1 MPKILAIDDKQDNLI
16 SLSALLKALIPDC
29 EVVTALSGPEGLD
42 KARGQA
48 PDTILLDIRMP
59 GMDGFEVCR
68 QIREDARTRHI
79 PVIMLTAL
87 ETDDQNLVK
96 GLESGAD
103 SYLTKPINE
112 YVLAAHVKTAL
123 RMKAAED
130 YLRSQKETLGE
141 VARQKAREARKSEQ
155 RFRSMAEQVTDVL
168 FQTDHLGII
177 QYISPASKTVF
188 GYAPNEMVGR
198 HFTDFLHESSLSAAA
213 SAFNDALD
221 QGLHARHLELNM
233 TRKDGSTFA
242 GEVNGNQMVTD
253 EGPGAVGVI
262 RDITE
267 RKQLLEKIKAANAR
281 LEALWSVTSLA
292 ESDLKTVS
300 DHVLK
305 TITKMTGS
313 AYGFY
318 GFMNEDAS
326 AMAIHSWSG
335 EAMKNCSMVNQP
347 SVFAIDEAGVWG
359 EAIRRR
365 KPFIL
370 NDYRAGHPAKKGLPQ
385 GHVLLTNLL
394 VVPFIKQGQILS
406 VAAIANRA
414 APYDE
419 KDVTQVT
426 SFLHSIQAIVDSK
439 KAEAKLRE
447 VQRRNQA
454 LLNHSPNC
462 HKIVDLDFNLQYM
475 NANGF
480 NMLKLDEKADVYGKP
495 YPFSFFPEA
504 FQIEMRENLKKVRET
519 GDTVTMEGL
528 ANDVEGHDIW
538 LYSTILPIMTNDGE
552 IKYLTVVAADI
563 TRQKRDE
570 KARARLEEQL
580 HQAHKMEAIGTLAGG
595 IAHDFNN
602 ILSPL
607 MIHAEMAL
615 MELPSDSPL
624 QRHVNQIYQSSER
637 ARDLVKQILTFARKQ
652 EASRA
657 PIKASL
663 MVKEVAKFLRAT
675 LPSTISIQYDIQTEQ
690 DLVLGDP
697 TELNQLIVNLS
708 TNAAHAMEERGGS
721 LVIRVGNEILD
732 AEAVEYVPDLQPG
745 AYVVLRVED
754 TGQGI
759 DPEIV
764 DKIFEPYF
772 TTKETGKGTGIG
784 LAVVH
789 GIVKSY
795 KGHITV
801 DSEPGK
807 GTCFTVYFPQV
818 REDSRT
824 IPSKKARLQLPT
836 GNERILFVDDEDT
849 AVGAVRP
856 MLEALGY
863 SVTAEQSSV
872 KALAAFTEDPEAFD
886 LIITDQT
893 MPEMTGKELVRE
905 MLAIRPDLPII
916 LCTGY
921 SQQIDEKRAKA
932 MGVRAFVTKPIVMRE
947 MAQTIREVLGV

>member
-1 MPKILAIDDKQDNLI
+1 MPKILVIDDKQDNLI
-16 SLSALLKALIPDC
+16 SLSALLRALIPEC
-29 EVVTALSGPEGLD
+29 EVTTALSGPEGLD
-42 KARGQA
+42 KARFQA

-68 QIREDARTRHI
+68 QLREDERTRHI

-87 ETDDQNLVK
+87 ETGDQNLVK

-103 SYLTKPINE
+103 AYLTKPINE
-112 YVLAAHVKTAL
+112 YVLTAHVKTAL

-130 YLRSQKETLGE
+130 HLRGQKDTLKE
-141 VARQKAREARKSEQ
+141 VAWQKTREARKSEH
-155 RFRSMAEQVTDVL
+155 RFRSMAEQISDVL

-188 GYAPNEMVGR
+188 GYAPNQMVGR
-198 HFTDFLHESSLSAAA
+198 HFTDFLHESSLTAADA
-213 SAFNDALD
+213 AFRDAVE
-221 QGLHARHLELNM
+221 QGLHARHLELAM
-233 TRKDGSTFA
+233 TRKDGSPFT

-253 EGPGAVGVI
+253 EGSGAVGVI

-267 RKQLLEKIKAANAR
+267 RKQLLEQVKAANAR
-281 LEALWSVTSLA
+281 LEALWGVSSLA

-300 DHVLK
+300 DHVLN

-365 KPFIL
+365 KPLIL

-385 GHVLLTNLL
+385 GHVSLTNLL
-394 VVPFIKQGQILS
+394 VVPFIQQGRILS
-406 VAAIANRA
+406 VVAVANRA
-414 APYDE
+414 ASYDE
-419 KDVTQVT
+419 KDVTQLS

-439 KAEAKLRE
+439 RAEAKLRE
-447 VQRRNQA
+447 VERRNQA
-454 LLNHSPNC
+454 LLDHSPNC

-475 NANGF
+475 SANGF
-480 NMLKLDEKADVYGKP
+480 NMLKLDADADVYGKP

-504 FQIEMRENLKKVRET
+504 FQIETRENLKKVRET

-528 ANDVEGHDIW
+528 ANDVDGNDIW
-538 LYSTILPIMTNDGE
+538 LYSTILPVLDDDGE
-552 IKYLTVVAADI
+552 MEYLTVVTAD
-563 TRQKRDE
+563 TTQQKLHETE
-570 KARARLEEQL
+570 KERLEGQL
-580 HQAHKMEAIGTLAGG
+580 HQAQKMEAIGTLAGG

-624 QRHVNQIYQSSER
+624 QRHVKQIYQSSER

-663 MVKEVAKFLRAT
+663 MVKEVAKFLRST
-675 LPSTISIQYDIQTEQ
+675 LPSTISIQYDIQTEH

-721 LVIRVGNEILD
+721 LVIQVGKETLD
-732 AEAVEYVPDLQPG
+732 AEAAEYVPDLEPG
-745 AYVVLRVED
+745 SYVVLRVKD
-754 TGQGI
+754 TGHGI
-759 DPEIV
+759 APEIM

-784 LAVVH
+784 LAVAH

-795 KGHITV
+795 KGHITI
-801 DSEPGK
+801 DSEPGE

-818 REDSRT
+818 PGDSRT
-824 IPSKKARLQLPT
+824 TLSKKARLQLPT
-836 GNERILFVDDEDT
+836 GNERILFVDDEDAT
-849 AVGAVRP
+849 VGAVRP

-863 SVTAEQSSV
+863 SVTAKQSSV
-872 KALAAFTEDPEAFD
+872 KALAAFTEDPQAFD

-905 MLAIRPDLPII
+905 MLTIRPDLPII

-921 SQQIDEKRAKA
+921 SQQIDEKEAKA
-932 MGVRAFVTKPIVMRE
+932 MGIRGFVTKPIVMRE
-947 MAQTIREVLGV
+947 MAQTIREVLEI